1 MMARHVSAL
10 WAGVSVALAAAAVL
24 LLARYAP
31 VQTDLL
37 ALLPPTERSAAAERA
52 VAAMRDAAGN
62 RAVFLIGDA
71 QAPSARRAAAR
82 FAAELRRSGAF
93 ASVQFEV
100 PDIDPQRLTAP
111 HREFRFGLLT
121 DADRAALVDGSFEP
135 EQWLL
140 RRLNDPFRTPLGG
153 GVAQDPFGF
162 FGNFIASLPYRQLR
176 LDLEDGLLV
185 ARADAKGARGIHV
198 LVSAELAGSAY
209 DDRVQ
214 RSSLAAVAAAEA
226 AVRAVAPQAEVLR
239 AGAVFFA
246 EAARASAER
255 DVELIGAG
263 SLIGIVLLMLGVF
276 RSVRPLAL
284 GLLTVV
290 TGLAAAVSATVLV
303 HGELH
308 LLTLVFGA
316 SLIGEAIDYS
326 IQYFSAYAGAGS
338 QWDPRRGLAAVR
350 PGLTLALATSALG
363 YGALMLM
370 PFPAVRQIAL
380 FALAGLVAAY
390 LSVILLLPYL
400 LRRAYGRDIAPI
412 AVPTARLIEWWS
424 ARIGPKPAA
433 AIVAAVVAL
442 CVPGWLALHADD
454 DVRALSSRPA
464 ALLEQEA
471 RIRSLTG
478 VELATRFFVVE
489 AGTPEAVLQAEERLA
504 ARLRPLVDKGELAH
518 YQAVSSFVPSAA
530 RQEEN
535 RLLLRKSLQLDGNG
549 LAQAFQQV
557 GLRSTAAG
565 DLAAA
570 YRESEGRIL
579 TPQAWAASPA
589 AAPYRHL
596 WLGSTA
602 DGHASVVVPAGAAAN
617 NALEALA
624 AGIPGV
630 TFVDKAA
637 SVSRLFGQY
646 RAGLSYGLGVALLLV
661 LGVLAWRY
669 GLRGGA
675 AVLLPA
681 VLGMA
686 AALALAGYGGSAV
699 TLFNVMALLLVLGV
713 GVNYSIFLIEGRA
726 RAGTTG
732 IAVALSA
739 ATTMLSFGLLAF
751 SGTPALAGFGATL
764 LAGIVI
770 AVLGAP
776 LSLSLAPRSLR
787 QCPAA
792 SSTP

>member
-1 MMARHVSAL
+1 MTARRASLL
-10 WAGVSVALAAAAVL
+10 WAGISLVLAVAAAL
-24 LLARYAP
+24 LLGRYAP
-31 VQTDLL
+31 IETDLL

-71 QAPSARRAAAR
+71 DAASARRAAAR
-82 FAAELRRSGAF
+82 FAGELRASGAF
-93 ASVQFEV
+93 ASVQLEV
-100 PDIDPQRLTAP
+100 PDADPQRLTAA

-121 DADRAALVDGSFEP
+121 DADRAVLADGSFDI

-162 FGNFIASLPYRQLR
+162 FDNFIASLPYRHLR
-176 LDLEDGLLV
+176 FDLDDGLLV
-185 ARADAKGARGIHV
+185 VRGKTSGAPGIHV

-226 AVRAVAPQAEVLR
+226 AARRAAPQAEVLR

-246 EAARASAER
+246 EAARGSAER

-263 SLIGIVLLMLGVF
+263 SLAGIVLLMLAVF

-284 GLLTVV
+284 GLLTVL
-290 TGLAAAVSATVLV
+290 TGLAAAVSATVLAHGAV
-303 HGELH
+303 HV
-308 LLTLVFGA
+308 LTLVFGA

-326 IQYFSAYAGAGS
+326 IQYFCLYAGAGPH
-338 QWDPRRGLAAVR
+338 WEPRRGLAAVR

-390 LSVILLLPYL
+390 LSVLLLLPAL
-400 LRRAYGRDIAPI
+400 LRKPYGRDIAPVAAPASRLI
-412 AVPTARLIEWWS
+412 GWWTARVG
-424 ARIGPKPAA
+424 AKPAA
-433 AIVAAVVAL
+433 AMALVLLVL
-442 CVPGWLALHADD
+442 CVPGWLQLRADD
-454 DVRALSSRPA
+454 DVRALSSRPP

-471 RIRSLTG
+471 RIRALTG
-478 VELATRFFVVE
+478 VELGARFFVVE
-489 AGTPEAVLQAEERLA
+489 AATPEAALQAEERLT
-504 ARLRPLVDKGELAH
+504 ARLQPLVEKGELAH

-535 RLLLRKSLQLDGNG
+535 RQLLGKNLQLEGNA
-549 LAQAFQQV
+549 LTEKFRQV
-557 GLRSTAAG
+557 GLKSAAAG
-565 DLAAA
+565 ELAAA
-570 YRESEGRIL
+570 YRESEGRLL
-579 TPQAWAASPA
+579 TPQAWVASPT
-589 AAPYRHL
+589 AAPFRHL
-596 WLGSTA
+596 WLGRA
-602 DGHASVVVPAGAAAN
+602 GEGYASVVVPAGAADN
-617 NALEALA
+617 RALEALA
-624 AGIPGV
+624 TDVPGV

-637 SVSRLFGQY
+637 SVSRLFAQY
-646 RAGLSYGLGVALLLV
+646 RSVLSYGLGVALLLV
-661 LGVLAWRY
+661 LGVLSWRY

-681 VLGMA
+681 GLGIA
-686 AALALAGYGGSAV
+686 AAVALAGYAGSSV

-713 GVNYSIFLIEGRA
+713 GVNYSIFLVEGRS

-751 SGTPALAGFGATL
+751 SGTPALAGFGGTL
-764 LAGIVI
+764 LAGIAVT
-770 AVLGAP
+770 VLGAP
-776 LSLSLAPRSLR
+776 LSLSLAPGVAR
-787 QCPAA
+787 P
-792 SSTP
+792 

>member
-1 MMARHVSAL
+1 
-10 WAGVSVALAAAAVL
+10 
-24 LLARYAP
+24 
-31 VQTDLL
+31 
-37 ALLPPTERSAAAERA
+37 
-52 VAAMRDAAGN
+52 
-62 RAVFLIGDA
+62 
-71 QAPSARRAAAR
+71 
-82 FAAELRRSGAF
+82 
-93 ASVQFEV
+93 
-100 PDIDPQRLTAP
+100 
-111 HREFRFGLLT
+111 
-121 DADRAALVDGSFEP
+121 
-135 EQWLL
+135 
-140 RRLNDPFRTPLGG
+140 
-153 GVAQDPFGF
+153 
-162 FGNFIASLPYRQLR
+162 
-176 LDLEDGLLV
+176 
-185 ARADAKGARGIHV
+185 
-198 LVSAELAGSAY
+198 
-209 DDRVQ
+209 
-214 RSSLAAVAAAEA
+214 
-226 AVRAVAPQAEVLR
+226 
-239 AGAVFFA
+239 
-246 EAARASAER
+246 
-255 DVELIGAG
+255 
-263 SLIGIVLLMLGVF
+263 
-276 RSVRPLAL
+276 
-284 GLLTVV
+284 
-290 TGLAAAVSATVLV
+290 VSATVLV

-390 LSVILLLPYL
+390 LSVILLLPFL

-424 ARIGPKPAA
+424 ARVGPKPAA
-433 AIVAAVVAL
+433 AIVAALVAL

-454 DVRALSSRPA
+454 DVRTLSSRPA

-478 VELATRFFVVE
+478 VELATRFFVIE
-489 AGTPEAVLQAEERLA
+489 AGTPEAALQTEERLT
-504 ARLRPLVDKGELAH
+504 ARLRPLVEKGELAH

-535 RLLLRKSLQLDGNG
+535 RLLLRKNLQLDGKG
-549 LAQAFQQV
+549 LAEAFQQV
-557 GLRSTAAG
+557 GLRSTVAG

-570 YRESEGRIL
+570 YRESEGRLL
-579 TPQAWAASPA
+579 TPQAWVASPA
-589 AAPYRHL
+589 AAPFRHL

-602 DGHASVVVPAGAAAN
+602 DGHASVVVPAGAADN
-617 NALEALA
+617 SALEALA

-646 RAGLSYGLGVALLLV
+646 RTGLSYGLGVALLLV

-686 AALALAGYGGSAV
+686 AALALAGYGGSAL

-739 ATTMLSFGLLAF
+739 ATTVLSFGLLAF
-751 SGTPALAGFGATL
+751 SGTPALSGFGATL
-764 LAGIVI
+764 LAGIAI

-776 LSLSLAPRSLR
+776 LSLSLAPGSLR
-787 QCPAA
+787 R
-792 SSTP
+792 

>member
-1 MMARHVSAL
+1 MGRHVAAL
-10 WAGVSVALAAAAVL
+10 WAGISVALAAAAVL

-71 QAPSARRAAAR
+71 QAPSAKRAAER
-82 FAAELRRSGAF
+82 FAAELKRSGAF

-111 HREFRFGLLT
+111 HHEFRFGLLT
-121 DADRAALVDGSFEP
+121 DADRAVLTDGSFEP

-162 FGNFIASLPYRQLR
+162 FGNFVASLPYRQLR

-185 ARADAKGARGIHV
+185 VRADAKSARGIHV

-209 DDRVQ
+209 DDRLQ

-263 SLIGIVLLMLGVF
+263 SLIGIVLLMLAVF

-433 AIVAAVVAL
+433 AIVAALVAL

-454 DVRALSSRPA
+454 DVRTLSSRPA

-478 VELATRFFVVE
+478 VELATRFFVIE
-489 AGTPEAVLQAEERLA
+489 AGTPEAALQTEERLT
-504 ARLRPLVDKGELAH
+504 ARLRPLVEKGELAH

-535 RLLLRKSLQLDGNG
+535 RLLLRKNLQLDGKG
-549 LAQAFQQV
+549 LAEAFQQV

-570 YRESEGRIL
+570 YRESEGRLL
-579 TPQAWAASPA
+579 TPQAWVASPA
-589 AAPYRHL
+589 AAPFRHL

-602 DGHASVVVPAGAAAN
+602 DGHASVVVPAGAADN
-617 NALEALA
+617 SALEALA

-646 RAGLSYGLGVALLLV
+646 RTGLSYGLGVALLLV

-686 AALALAGYGGSAV
+686 AALALAGYGGSAL

-739 ATTMLSFGLLAF
+739 ATTVLSFGLLAF
-751 SGTPALAGFGATL
+751 SGTPALSGFGATL
-764 LAGIVI
+764 LAGIAT

-776 LSLSLAPRSLR
+776 LSLSLAPGSLR
-787 QCPAA
+787 R
-792 SSTP
+792 

>member
-1 MMARHVSAL
+1 MARPASIL
-10 WAGVSVALAAAAVL
+10 WAGISVAAAVAAAL
-24 LLARYAP
+24 LLGRYAP

-37 ALLPPTERSAAAERA
+37 ALLPATERSAAAERA

-62 RAVFLIGDA
+62 RAVFLIGEEDA
-71 QAPSARRAAAR
+71 ASARRAAGL
-82 FAAELRRSGAF
+82 FAAQLRGSGAF
-93 ASVQFEV
+93 TSVQLEV
-100 PDIDPQRLTAP
+100 PDVDPQRFTAA

-121 DADRAALVDGSFEP
+121 DADRAVLADGSFDI

-153 GVAQDPFGF
+153 TLSQDPFGF
-162 FGNFIASLPYRQLR
+162 FDNFIASLPYRHLR
-176 LDLEDGLLV
+176 FDLDDGLLV
-185 ARADAKGARGIHV
+185 VRGETKGARGIHV

-209 DDRVQ
+209 DDRIQ
-214 RSSLAAVAAAEA
+214 RSSIAAVAAAET
-226 AVRAVAPQAEVLR
+226 AVHRLAPQAEVLR

-246 EAARASAER
+246 ESARSSAER

-263 SLIGIVLLMLGVF
+263 SLIGIVLLMLAVF

-284 GLLTVV
+284 GLLTVL
-290 TGLAAAVSATVLV
+290 TGLGAAVSVTVLA
-303 HGELH
+303 HGEVH
-308 LLTLVFGA
+308 VLTLVFGA

-326 IQYFSAYAGAGS
+326 IQYFSLYAGAGP
-338 QWDPRRGLAAVR
+338 QWEPKRGLAAVR
-350 PGLTLALATSALG
+350 AGLSLALATSALG

-380 FALAGLVAAY
+380 FALAGLLAAY
-390 LSVILLLPYL
+390 LSVLLILPELLKRPYAGDIGRISRPASRL
-400 LRRAYGRDIAPI
+400 L
-412 AVPTARLIEWWS
+412 EWWS
-424 ARIGPKPAA
+424 ARVGPKPAA
-433 AIVAAVVAL
+433 AVVLTLLVL
-442 CVPGWLALHADD
+442 CVPGWLQLRADD

-478 VELATRFFVVE
+478 VELGARFFVVE
-489 AGTPEAVLQAEERLA
+489 AATAEAALQAEERLT
-504 ARLRPLVDKGELAH
+504 ARLRPLVETGELAH
-518 YQAVSSFVPSAA
+518 YHAVSSFVPSAA

-535 RLLLRKSLQLDGNG
+535 RQLLRKNLELDGQRLAEKFRHIG
-549 LAQAFQQV
+549 LKSA
-557 GLRSTAAG
+557 AAG
-565 DLAAA
+565 NLAAA
-570 YRESEGRIL
+570 YRESEGRLL
-579 TPQAWAASPA
+579 TPQVWVASPTA
-589 AAPYRHL
+589 AAFRHL
-596 WLGSTA
+596 WLGRTGESF
-602 DGHASVVVPAGAAAN
+602 ASVVVPAGAADN
-617 NALEALA
+617 RALEALGA
-624 AGIPGV
+624 EIPGV
-630 TFVDKAA
+630 TFVDQAA

-646 RAGLSYGLGVALLLV
+646 RRNLSYGLGVALLLV
-661 LGVLAWRY
+661 LGLLSWRY
-669 GLRGGA
+669 GLWGGA

-686 AALALAGYGGSAV
+686 AALALGGYAGSAA

-764 LAGIVI
+764 LAGIAVT
-770 AVLGAP
+770 VLGAP
-776 LSLSLAPRSLR
+776 LSLSLLPPGAR
-787 QCPAA
+787 Q
-792 SSTP
+792 

>member
-1 MMARHVSAL
+1 MVRRASLAWV
-10 WAGVSVALAAAAVL
+10 GVSVALTLAAAL
-24 LLARYAP
+24 LLGRYAP

-52 VAAMRDAAGN
+52 VAVMRDAAGN
-62 RAVFLIGDA
+62 RAVFLIGDTDA
-71 QAPSARRAAAR
+71 ASARRAAGQ
-82 FAAELRRSGAF
+82 FAAELRGSGAF
-93 ASVQFEV
+93 ASVQLEV
-100 PDIDPQRLTAP
+100 PDADPQRLTAA

-121 DADRAALVDGSFEP
+121 DADRAVLADGSFDI
-135 EQWLL
+135 EQSLL

-153 GVAQDPFGF
+153 SLAQDPFGF
-162 FGNFIASLPYRQLR
+162 FDNFITSLPYRHLR
-176 LDLEDGLLV
+176 FDLDDGLLV
-185 ARADAKGARGIHV
+185 VRAKTKGAPGIHV

-214 RSSLAAVAAAEA
+214 RSSIAAVAAAEA
-226 AVRAVAPQAEVLR
+226 AAHRAAPQAQVLR

-246 EAARASAER
+246 EAARGSAER

-263 SLIGIVLLMLGVF
+263 SLAGIVLLMLAVF

-284 GLLTVV
+284 GLLTVL
-290 TGLAAAVSATVLV
+290 TGLAAAVSATVLA
-303 HGELH
+303 HGEVH
-308 LLTLVFGA
+308 VLTLVFGA

-326 IQYFSAYAGAGS
+326 IQYFCLYAGAGP

-350 PGLTLALATSALG
+350 PGLSLALGTSALG

-390 LSVILLLPYL
+390 LSVLLLLPEL
-400 LRRAYGRDIAPI
+400 LRKPYRGDIAPLAAPASRLVGWWI
-412 AVPTARLIEWWS
+412 ARVGA
-424 ARIGPKPAA
+424 KPAA
-433 AIVAAVVAL
+433 ALALALLVL
-442 CVPGWLALHADD
+442 CVPGWLQIRADD
-454 DVRALSSRPA
+454 DVRALSSRPP

-471 RIRSLTG
+471 RIRALTG
-478 VELATRFFVVE
+478 VELGARFFVVE
-489 AGTPEAVLQAEERLA
+489 AATPEAALRAEEQLT
-504 ARLRPLVDKGELAH
+504 ARLRPLVEKGELAH

-535 RLLLRKSLQLDGNG
+535 RQLLRKNLQLEGDALAEKFRQIG
-549 LAQAFQQV
+549 LKSA
-557 GLRSTAAG
+557 AAG

-570 YRESEGRIL
+570 YRESEGKLL
-579 TPQAWAASPA
+579 TPQAWVASPT
-589 AAPYRHL
+589 AAPFRHL
-596 WLGSTA
+596 WLGRT
-602 DGHASVVVPAGAAAN
+602 GEGYASVVVPAGTADNA
-617 NALEALA
+617 ALEALA
-624 AGIPGV
+624 AGVPGV

-637 SVSRLFGQY
+637 SVSRLFAQY
-646 RAGLSYGLGVALLLV
+646 RSALSYGLGVALLLV
-661 LGVLAWRY
+661 LGVLSWRY

-686 AALALAGYGGSAV
+686 AALALAGYAGSAV

-713 GVNYSIFLIEGRA
+713 GVNYSIFLVEGRS

-732 IAVALSA
+732 VAVALSA

-764 LAGIVI
+764 LAGIAVT
-770 AVLGAP
+770 VLGAP
-776 LSLSLAPRSLR
+776 LSLSLAPRGAR
-787 QCPAA
+787 Q
-792 SSTP
+792 

>member
-1 MMARHVSAL
+1 MARPATIL
-10 WAGVSVALAAAAVL
+10 WAGISVAAAVAAAL
-24 LLARYAP
+24 LLGRYAP

-37 ALLPPTERSAAAERA
+37 ALLPATERSAAAERA

-62 RAVFLIGDA
+62 RAVFLIGDEDA
-71 QAPSARRAAAR
+71 ASARRAAGL
-82 FAAELRRSGAF
+82 FAAQLRRSGAF
-93 ASVQFEV
+93 TSVQLEV
-100 PDIDPQRLTAP
+100 PDVDPRRLTAA

-121 DADRAALVDGSFEP
+121 DADRAVLADGSFDI

-153 GVAQDPFGF
+153 TLSQDPFGF
-162 FGNFIASLPYRQLR
+162 FDNFIASLPYRHLR
-176 LDLEDGLLV
+176 FDLDDGLLV
-185 ARADAKGARGIHV
+185 VRGETKGARGIHV

-209 DDRVQ
+209 DDRIQ
-214 RSSLAAVAAAEA
+214 RSSIAAVAAAEA
-226 AVRAVAPQAEVLR
+226 AAHRLAPQAEVLR
-239 AGAVFFA
+239 AGALFFA
-246 EAARASAER
+246 EAARSSAER

-263 SLIGIVLLMLGVF
+263 SLIGIVLLMLAVF

-284 GLLTVV
+284 GLLTVL
-290 TGLAAAVSATVLV
+290 TGLGAAVSVTVLA
-303 HGELH
+303 HGEVH
-308 LLTLVFGA
+308 VLTLVFGA

-326 IQYFSAYAGAGS
+326 IQYFSLYAGAGP
-338 QWDPRRGLAAVR
+338 QWEPKRGLAAVR
-350 PGLTLALATSALG
+350 AGLTLALATSALG

-390 LSVILLLPYL
+390 LSVLLLLPEL
-400 LRRAYGRDIAPI
+400 LKRPYAGDIGRISGPAS
-412 AVPTARLIEWWS
+412 RLLEWWI
-424 ARIGPKPAA
+424 ARVGPKPAA
-433 AIVAAVVAL
+433 AIVLALVVL
-442 CVPGWLALHADD
+442 CVPGWLQLRADD

-478 VELATRFFVVE
+478 VELGARFFVVE
-489 AGTPEAVLQAEERLA
+489 AATAEAALQAEERLT
-504 ARLRPLVDKGELAH
+504 ARLRLLVETGELAH

-535 RLLLRKSLQLDGNG
+535 RQLLRKNLGLEGQG
-549 LAQAFQQV
+549 LAEKFRQI
-557 GLRSTAAG
+557 GLKSAAAG

-570 YRESEGRIL
+570 YRESEGRLL
-579 TPQAWAASPA
+579 TPQAWVASPTA
-589 AAPYRHL
+589 AAFRHL
-596 WLGSTA
+596 WLGRTGESF
-602 DGHASVVVPAGAAAN
+602 ASVVVPAGAADN
-617 NALEALA
+617 RALEALA
-624 AGIPGV
+624 GDIPGV
-630 TFVDKAA
+630 TLVDKAA

-646 RAGLSYGLGVALLLV
+646 RSNLSYGLGVALLLV
-661 LGVLAWRY
+661 LGLLSWRY
-669 GLRGGA
+669 GIWGGA

-686 AALALAGYGGSAV
+686 AALALGGYAGSAA

-764 LAGIVI
+764 LAGIAVT
-770 AVLGAP
+770 VLGAP
-776 LSLSLAPRSLR
+776 LSLSLLPLGAR
-787 QCPAA
+787 Q
-792 SSTP
+792 

>member
-1 MMARHVSAL
+1 MARHASTL

-71 QAPSARRAAAR
+71 QAPSARRAAER
-82 FAAELRRSGAF
+82 FAAELKRSGAF

-100 PDIDPQRLTAP
+100 PDVDPQRLTAP

-121 DADRAALVDGSFEP
+121 EADRAVLTDGSFEP

-185 ARADAKGARGIHV
+185 VRSDARSARGIHV

-239 AGAVFFA
+239 TGAVFFA

-263 SLIGIVLLMLGVF
+263 SLIGIVLLMLAVF

-284 GLLTVV
+284 GLLTVL

-400 LRRAYGRDIAPI
+400 LRRPYGRDIAPI
-412 AVPTARLIEWWS
+412 AVPMARLIEWWR
-424 ARIGPKPAA
+424 ARIGPKPALA
-433 AIVAAVVAL
+433 MVAGLMAL

-454 DVRALSSRPA
+454 DVRTLSSRPA

-478 VELATRFFVVE
+478 VQLATRFFVIE
-489 AGTPEAVLQAEERLA
+489 ADTPEAALQTEERLT

-535 RLLLRKSLQLDGNG
+535 RRLLRKNLQLDGKR
-549 LAQAFQQV
+549 LAEAFQQV
-557 GLRSTAAG
+557 GLRSSAAG

-570 YRESEGRIL
+570 YGESEGRLL
-579 TPQAWAASPA
+579 TPQAWVASPA
-589 AAPYRHL
+589 AAPFRHL
-596 WLGSTA
+596 WLGRTA
-602 DGHASVVVPAGAAAN
+602 DGHASVVVPAGAADN
-617 NALEALA
+617 SALEALA

-646 RAGLSYGLGVALLLV
+646 RTGLSYGLGVALLLV

-681 VLGMA
+681 VLGIA
-686 AALALAGYGGSAV
+686 AALALAGYGGSAL

-739 ATTMLSFGLLAF
+739 ATTVLSFGLLAF
-751 SGTPALAGFGATL
+751 SGTPALSGFGATL
-764 LAGIVI
+764 LAGIAI
-770 AVLGAP
+770 SVLGAP
-776 LSLSLAPRSLR
+776 LSLSLAPGSLR
-787 QCPAA
+787 R
-792 SSTP
+792 

>member
-1 MMARHVSAL
+1 MARYIPAL
-10 WAGVSVALAAAAVL
+10 WASVSAVLATAAVL
-24 LLARYAP
+24 LLVRYAP

-62 RAVFLIGDA
+62 RAVFLIGDTD
-71 QAPSARRAAAR
+71 PSAAKRSAER

-93 ASVQFEV
+93 ASVQLEV
-100 PDIDPQRLTAP
+100 PDIDPQRLTAA
-111 HREFRFGLLT
+111 HREFRFGLLS
-121 DADRAALVDGSFEP
+121 DADRAALADGSFDA

-153 GVAQDPFGF
+153 GIAQDPFGF

-176 LDLEDGLLV
+176 LDQEDGLLV
-185 ARADAKGARGIHV
+185 VRGDGRGDAKRTRGLHV
-198 LVSAELAGSAY
+198 LVSAELPVSAY
-209 DDRVQ
+209 DDRIQ
-214 RSSLAAVAAAEA
+214 RSTVAAVAAAES
-226 AVRAVAPQAEVLR
+226 AVRSIAPQAELLR
-239 AGAVFFA
+239 TGAVFFA
-246 EAARASAER
+246 EAARSSAER

-263 SLIGIVLLMLGVF
+263 SLIGIVLLMLAVF
-276 RSVRPLAL
+276 RSLWPLAL
-284 GLLTVV
+284 GLLTVL

-326 IQYFSAYAGAGS
+326 VQYFSVYAGAGP
-338 QWDPRRGLAAVR
+338 QWDPKRGLASVR

-370 PFPAVRQIAL
+370 PFPVVRQIAL

-390 LSVILLLPYL
+390 LSVILLLPHL
-400 LRRAYGRDIAPI
+400 LKKAYRGNIAPI
-412 AVPTARLIEWWS
+412 AAPAARLVDWWS
-424 ARIGPKPAA
+424 ARIGPRPAA
-433 AIVAAVVAL
+433 VMVLAL
-442 CVPGWLALHADD
+442 ILVCVPGWLQLHADD

-464 ALLEQEA
+464 ALLDQEA

-478 VELATRFFVVE
+478 VQLATRFFVVE
-489 AGTPEAVLQAEERLA
+489 AGTPESALQAEEQLT

-535 RLLLRKSLQLDGNG
+535 RALLRKSLQLDGKG
-549 LAQAFQQV
+549 LAEAFQQI
-557 GLRSTAAG
+557 GLRSAVAG

-570 YRESEGRIL
+570 YRESEGRLL
-579 TPQAWAASPA
+579 TPQAWVGAPA
-589 AAPYRHL
+589 AAPFRHL
-596 WLGSTA
+596 WLGKTA
-602 DGHASVVVPAGAAAN
+602 DGYASVVVPAGAVPNSAM
-617 NALEALA
+617 EELA

-646 RAGLSYGLGVALLLV
+646 RRGLSYGLGVALLLV
-661 LGVLAWRY
+661 LGILTWRY
-669 GLRGGA
+669 GLRGGV

-681 VLGMA
+681 LLGIA
-686 AALALAGYGGSAV
+686 AALALVGHGGSAV

-739 ATTMLSFGLLAF
+739 ATTVLSFGLLAF
-751 SGTPALAGFGATL
+751 SATPALAGFGATL
-764 LAGIVI
+764 LAGIAV

-776 LSLSLAPRSLR
+776 LSLSLVPRGPR
-787 QCPAA
+787 Q
-792 SSTP
+792 

>member
-1 MMARHVSAL
+1 MARHVSAL

-52 VAAMRDAAGN
+52 VAAMRDAGGN

-71 QAPSARRAAAR
+71 HAPSARRAAER

-100 PDIDPQRLTAP
+100 PDVDPQRLTAP

-121 DADRAALVDGSFEP
+121 DADRAVLADGSFEP

-185 ARADAKGARGIHV
+185 VRAEAKSARGIHV

-263 SLIGIVLLMLGVF
+263 SLIGIVLLMLAVF

-284 GLLTVV
+284 GLLTVL

-363 YGALMLM
+363 YGALMLI

-412 AVPTARLIEWWS
+412 AVPMAHLIEWWR
-424 ARIGPKPAA
+424 ARIGPKPALA
-433 AIVAAVVAL
+433 MVAALVAL

-454 DVRALSSRPA
+454 DVRTLSSRPA

-478 VELATRFFVVE
+478 VELATRFFVIE
-489 AGTPEAVLQAEERLA
+489 AGTPEAALQTEERLT

-535 RLLLRKSLQLDGNG
+535 RVLLRKNLQLDGKG
-549 LAQAFQQV
+549 LAETFQQV

-570 YRESEGRIL
+570 YRESEGRLL
-579 TPQAWAASPA
+579 TPQAWVASPA
-589 AAPYRHL
+589 AAPFRHL
-596 WLGSTA
+596 WLGRTA
-602 DGHASVVVPAGAAAN
+602 DGHASVVVAAGPADN
-617 NALEALA
+617 RALEALA

-646 RAGLSYGLGVALLLV
+646 RRGLSYGLGVALLLV

-686 AALALAGYGGSAV
+686 AALAFTGYGGSAL

-739 ATTMLSFGLLAF
+739 ATTVLSFGLLAF
-751 SGTPALAGFGATL
+751 SGTPALSGFGATL
-764 LAGIVI
+764 LAGIAI

-776 LSLSLAPRSLR
+776 LSLSLAPGSLR
-787 QCPAA
+787 R
-792 SSTP
+792 